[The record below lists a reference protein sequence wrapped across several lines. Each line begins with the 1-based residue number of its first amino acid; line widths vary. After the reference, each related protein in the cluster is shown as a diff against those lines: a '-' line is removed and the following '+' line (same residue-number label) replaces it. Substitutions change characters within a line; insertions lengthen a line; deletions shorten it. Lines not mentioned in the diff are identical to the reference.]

1 VPGDHRA
8 GPAIVGSDVA
18 SQDAE
23 VELTKLVV
31 DGIG

>member
-1 VPGDHRA
+1 LVPGDEQVH
-8 GPAIVGSDVA
+8 AIVGSDVA

-23 VELTKLVV
+23 IELAKLVV